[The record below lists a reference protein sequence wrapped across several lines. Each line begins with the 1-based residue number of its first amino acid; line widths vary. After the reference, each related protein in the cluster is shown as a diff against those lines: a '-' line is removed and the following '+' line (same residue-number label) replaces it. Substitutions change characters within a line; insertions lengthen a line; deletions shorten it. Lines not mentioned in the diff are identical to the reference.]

1 MEINKE
7 LESIILNN
15 LPNDLTKLEK
25 AILIYIMLARILTYD
40 DLFYI
45 MNGQGNIAKY
55 HEDITNL
62 KKINVINN
70 KIVCYE
76 FNNIYAY
83 FLDLLKARYRIQ
95 DYSKNKY
102 TKGHANLIFEIDGF
116 KVKADSVSSI
126 LMGDLTNVKL
136 NYPLKGL
143 VPLNKEDEFREILDK
158 LYKVKKEI
166 INLDNLNNYQKLKH
180 IINKVKER
188 NLAIIDS
195 ISYLLLLR
203 DNLFSY
209 DEKASNIRASLVRD
223 NELLK
228 VIVVIS
234 LNIYDFENEED
245 ETDYY
250 IFDNSELKEIS
261 IEELRSN
268 FYNLKYEYFENDLPR
283 IPGVNNKRYYK

>member
-1 MEINKE
+1 MELNKE

-15 LPNDLTKLEK
+15 LPSNLTKLEK

-55 HEDITNL
+55 HEDINNL

-76 FNNIYAY
+76 FNYIYAY

-95 DYSKNKY
+95 DYSKDKY
-102 TKGHANLIFEIDGF
+102 TKGHANLVFEIDGF
-116 KVKADSVSSI
+116 KVK
-126 LMGDLTNVKL
+126 
-136 NYPLKGL
+136 
-143 VPLNKEDEFREILDK
+143 EDEFREILNR

-166 INLDNLNNYQKLKH
+166 VNLDNLNIYEKIKF

-188 NLAIIDS
+188 NLAVIDG

-209 DEKASNIRASLVRD
+209 DEKSSNIRFSLVRD

-228 VIVVIS
+228 PIIVIS
-234 LNIYDFENEED
+234 LNNYDFENMKEE
-245 ETDYY
+245 E
-250 IFDNSELKEIS
+250 
-261 IEELRSN
+261 IEEAKGE
-268 FYNLKYEYFENDLPR
+268 FQKEFEEFTGR
-283 IPGVNNKRYYK
+283 RGEARWTIV

>member
-1 MEINKE
+1 MELNKE

-15 LPNDLTKLEK
+15 LPSNLTKLEK

-55 HEDITNL
+55 HEDINNL

-76 FNNIYAY
+76 FNYIYAY

-95 DYSKNKY
+95 DYSKDKY
-102 TKGHANLIFEIDGF
+102 TKGHANLVFEIDGF

-143 VPLNKEDEFREILDK
+143 TPLNKEDEFREILNR

-166 INLDNLNNYQKLKH
+166 VNLDNLNIYEKIKF

-188 NLAIIDS
+188 NLAVIDG

-209 DEKASNIRASLVRD
+209 DEKSSNIRFSLVRD

-228 VIVVIS
+228 PIIVIS
-234 LNIYDFENEED
+234 LNNYDFENEED

-268 FYNLKYEYFENDLPR
+268 FLNLKYEYFENDLPR
-283 IPGVNNKRYYK
+283 IPGINNKSYHK